1 MPRDEG
7 VEARARARSQRWPVV
22 LILYSLTSLVEGL
35 GVGQVFSFMPL
46 YLRHMGVAQSRMEHL
61 VGVFGALPFLLGLFL
76 VPLWGV
82 WADKYSRKAV
92 ILRSA
97 VVEAAVF
104 ALVALSR
111 KPWQLG
117 LSVTMAGFQ
126 MGNTGVMLAALRD
139 VTPRRRV
146 GTVIA
151 LFSTTTPVGIA
162 VGPVLGG
169 FMIDRLHTSVS
180 GVYWLA
186 AALSLATAIML
197 VAFSREI
204 APERRPEGRTLQLA
218 FGAVRGVVVDPLIR
232 RLFSV
237 FGAALLA
244 RLMVNPFLPLLVER
258 VKGNPHDVASAIG
271 LVVGTAYLAGAL
283 VGPLGGWI
291 GDRVGFRPVLV
302 ASLAGAGVSL
312 GLMPLSPSVPVLA
325 LIAVVFSASYA
336 GAAAMIFGLLA
347 VEVPPERRSA
357 TLNLVYLPLYVVGI
371 IGPAIGAVVVVAGLS
386 AVFFLAGV
394 LAVAGAL
401 LVRVRVPGKRAP
413 TVAVPPTTV
422 A

>member
-1 MPRDEG
+1 
-7 VEARARARSQRWPVV
+7 
-22 LILYSLTSLVEGL
+22 LYSLTSLVEGL
-35 GVGQVFSFMPL
+35 GIGQVFSFMPL
-46 YLRHMGVAQSRMEHL
+46 YLRHMGVAQGRVEHL

-97 VVEAAVF
+97 LVEAAVF
-104 ALVALSR
+104 SLVALSSR
-111 KPWQLG
+111 PWQLG
-117 LSVTMAGFQ
+117 LSVALAGFQ

-139 VTPRRRV
+139 VTPRKRV
-146 GTVIA
+146 GTVVA
-151 LFSTTTPVGIA
+151 LFSATTPVGIA
-162 VGPVLGG
+162 IGPVLGG

-186 AALSLATAIML
+186 AGLSLATAVML
-197 VAFSREI
+197 AVFSREI
-204 APERRPEGRTLQLA
+204 VPERRPEGRTIRLA
-218 FGAVRGVVVDPLIR
+218 VDAVRGAIFDPLIR
-232 RLFSV
+232 RLFAV

-258 VKGNPHDVASAIG
+258 VKGDSHDVASAIG
-271 LVVGTAYLAGAL
+271 LVVGTAYLTGAL
-283 VGPLGGWI
+283 VSPAGGWL

-302 ASLAGAGVSL
+302 VSLLGAGLSL
-312 GLMPLSPSVPVLA
+312 GLMPLAPNVAVLA
-325 LIAVVFSASYA
+325 LIAVFFSASYA

-371 IGPAIGAVVVVAGLS
+371 VGPALGAVVVAAGLS
-386 AVFFLAGV
+386 AVFFVAGL
-394 LAVAGAL
+394 LAVAGAF
-401 LVRVRVPGKRAP
+401 LVRTGLPGASRGSEP
-413 TVAVPPTTV
+413 VASAGP

>member
-1 MPRDEG
+1 MPREER
-7 VEARARARSQRWPVV
+7 VEASARGRSQRWPVV
-22 LILYSLTSLVEGL
+22 LILYSVTSLVEGL

-46 YLRHMGVAQSRMEHL
+46 YLRHMGVAESRVEHL
-61 VGVFGALPFLLGLFL
+61 VGVFGALPFVLGLFL

-186 AALSLATAIML
+186 AALSMATAIML
-197 VAFSREI
+197 LASREI

-258 VKGNPHDVASAIG
+258 VKGDSRDVASAIG

-312 GLMPLSPSVPVLA
+312 GVMPLSPSVPVLA

-347 VEVPPERRSA
+347 LEVPAERRSA
-357 TLNLVYLPLYVVGI
+357 TLNLIYLPLYVVGI
-371 IGPAIGAVVVVAGLS
+371 IGPAIGAVVVAAGLS

-394 LAVAGAL
+394 LAMAGAL
-401 LVRVRVPGKRAP
+401 LVRASVPGIAP
-413 TVAVPPTTV
+413 TAAVPPTTG